1 MNEKVR
7 KDDADASDTL
17 VDAKYEE
24 DELDSLPD
32 ADVVILL
39 SVDFA
44 VAVVAIVLDLV
55 VAVGVAVAVG
65 GVSELLYC

>member
-1 MNEKVR
+1 MDEKVR
-7 KDDADASDTL
+7 KDDADVSDTL
-17 VDAKYEE
+17 VVDAKY
-24 DELDSLPD
+24 ELDSLPD

-39 SVDFA
+39 SVDFV

-55 VAVGVAVAVG
+55 VVAVV